1 MGAEPEETFTKI
13 VIDLP
18 EAEDGVGGE
27 GVWTVEVAP
36 ELYEVRNSPFH
47 TLEIN
52 FKDVVRAIA
61 PAPDK
66 HPVFSE
72 VFRRGGHR
80 SIQIVFLDENED
92 GRHEVLRRIN
102 DLGASYEGS
111 ANVLFAIDLP
121 PEVSFNAVVDYLQEK
136 QAAGL
141 LEQRY
146 APQPQTPGCGEDI
159 FKGPGPP

>member
-27 GVWTVEVAP
+27 GVWTVQVGP

-52 FKDVVRAIA
+52 FKDVVRAVA
-61 PAPDK
+61 PTEDK
-66 HPVFSE
+66 HPVFTE
-72 VFRRGGHR
+72 VFKRGGHR
-80 SIQIVFLDENED
+80 AIQIVFLDQSEETK
-92 GRHEVLRRIN
+92 REVLKGIN
-102 DLGASYEGS
+102 ELGASYENADG
-111 ANVLFAIDLP
+111 VLYAIDLP
-121 PEVSFNAVVDYLQEK
+121 PEASFDAVADYLQRK
-136 QAAGL
+136 QDAGL

-146 APQPQTPGCGEDI
+146 APQPQPPGSGEVVN
-159 FKGPGPP
+159 